1 MNKKKHIL
9 VVVIVVL
16 IIAAA
21 IAGAVFAYL
30 QHQKSSLTADV
41 ESVSDLSWY
50 YGGEEMT
57 SYGMVTNDF
66 YQDVYLIENQSVT
79 QVHVE
84 EGQEVKAGDPL
95 LTYDMTL
102 NALQL
107 EMKAL
112 EVESLENK
120 LVLANR
126 ELERLR
132 KVTPVPEYVEDPEP
146 EPEPDPE
153 PDPEPEP
160 ELPQTDPKT
169 GAYNYLAEGVVL
181 DLSSSFR
188 REEGAMIPDELDG
201 TQEEP
206 EESEDEKEETIGT
219 PEEPCVILCMPG
231 CYVEGSYLNVLASS
245 PVPMFLRLQI
255 INPNNG
261 KPIKDQYWD
270 ISSGQFAGMTFEEDA
285 KWSVETRAPMIEPDP
300 EPDDTDWYE
309 EPDDMFFPEEPEQPE
324 GPEVQTYTAKE
335 LSEAIKKEEKEIK
348 DLDLQVR
355 KAKLELEQMQKV
367 SDDGVVKAEIDGIVK
382 TVGDPSKPPQD
393 GSAFITVSGSE
404 GLYVTGSL
412 SELQLGEVQVGQT
425 VYANSW
431 ESGLSFEAT
440 IQEISPYP
448 STSSNSFG
456 EGNPNVSYY
465 PYTAYIANTEGLKNG
480 EYVDL
485 RMTAQSSGDG
495 EDDGIYLQ
503 KAYVREENGRSY
515 VMMADENDRLKKQ
528 YVETGKVI
536 YGEAVEI
543 KSGLTK
549 EDRIAFPY
557 GKTAKEGAKVEEG
570 SGSEMGYY

>member
-1 MNKKKHIL
+1 MNKKKRIL
-9 VVVIVVL
+9 AAIIVVL
-16 IIAAA
+16 VIAAA

-30 QHQKSSLTADV
+30 RHQKNSLTADV
-41 ESVSDLSWY
+41 QRVSDLSWY

-112 EVESLENK
+112 EVESMENK

-126 ELERLR
+126 ELEKLR
-132 KVTPVPEYVEDPEP
+132 KVTPVPEHVD
-146 EPEPDPE
+146 EPDPE
-153 PDPEPEP
+153 PAPEPAPEPEPEP
-160 ELPQTDPKT
+160 ELPQTDPQT

-181 DLSSSFR
+181 DLSSSSR
-188 REEGAMIPDELDG
+188 RDTVVPPSDELEGAPVEPI
-201 TQEEP
+201 EP
-206 EESEDEKEETIGT
+206 EEEKEETIGT

-255 INPNNG
+255 INPNSG
-261 KPIKDQYWD
+261 KPVKDQYWD
-270 ISSGQFAGMTFEEDA
+270 ISSGQFAGMTFEDDA
-285 KWSVETRAPMIEPDP
+285 KWSVETKAPIIEE

-309 EPDDMFFPEEPEQPE
+309 EPDDLFFPEEPEEPE
-324 GPEVQTYTAKE
+324 GPEVPTYTAKE

-348 DLDLQVR
+348 DLDLQIR

-382 TVGDPSKPPQD
+382 TVGDQSKPPQD

-448 STSSNSFG
+448 SNSSNSFG

-485 RMTAQSSGDG
+485 KMTAQNSDG
-495 EDDGIYLQ
+495 EEDNGIYLQ
-503 KAYVREENGRSY
+503 KAYVREEDGKSY
-515 VMMADENDRLKKQ
+515 VMIADENDRLKKQ

-557 GKTAKEGAKVEEG
+557 GKSAKEGAKVEEG